1 MSDTKAIIPRSK
13 MTPPERELRS
23 QLSQC
28 VHQRGMLRGS
38 LLVRRRVCGKP
49 RCKCASGAKHESLY
63 LVISEGG
70 KSRQLFVPRD
80 WEATV
85 RQWVQDYH
93 RAQEFMEELSQLF
106 WEKVRKR
113 RA

>member
-1 MSDTKAIIPRSK
+1 MPDTKAVIPRSK
-13 MTPPERELRS
+13 MTPQERELRS
-23 QLSQC
+23 QLSQW
-28 VHQRGMLRGS
+28 VGQQGMLRGS

-49 RCKCASGAKHESLY
+49 RCKCASGDKHESLY

-93 RAQEFMEELSQLF
+93 QAQEFMEELSRMF
-106 WEKVRKR
+106 WEKVRNR